1 MWVSG
6 LSAYIKALTNRHKY
20 KAVVMAILE
29 TQISFIDRI
38 GTEPK
43 VIPLNQVLR
52 AINNPVNNRELIQRI
67 RQVEADI
74 QACKMAGDFDGAK
87 AIKENRKAPLKQQLP
102 AFIFGG
108 ICEGG
113 HATEHIVSKTGIVCI
128 DFDSELSTTPAQW
141 ETFRDNLINVRYVFY
156 SALSVS
162 ASGVMALLKI
172 PDPERQKEYFEQMK
186 ADFSRLLQ
194 DFDVQGA
201 KLDTGKGGNPA
212 QLRYLT
218 YDPEAKYKPDYEVY
232 DRLPP
237 PKARPKTQKRKKAPR
252 KTDSVNTDDVLEYC
266 YNLTTDKAGF
276 TFTHGEDMHHSIFQL
291 CTYLNSFGVSRADA
305 ETYIDSNILPLTK
318 INTNC
323 ISYPYEKYDSDSGRY
338 EYEPPE
344 PQPEQVQRS
353 KPPQPP
359 EPPPAPY
366 GFNPYTGEIFDQR
379 CYPTDWDEVQPPPHG
394 TPEADEI
401 QRIWHRESSP
411 ADESELIALIADAFD
426 AVPDTNVSGD
436 EIEAFWRAQNELK
449 GAKVWRTMP
458 NQIGAV

>member
-1 MWVSG
+1 M
-6 LSAYIKALTNRHKY
+6 N
-20 KAVVMAILE
+20 ILN
-29 TQISFIDRI
+29 TQISYIDRI

-43 VIPLNQVLR
+43 VIPLNHVLR

-67 RQVEADI
+67 RQVESDI

-87 AIKENRKAPLKQQLP
+87 ALKDQRKAPLKLQLP
-102 AFIFGG
+102 AFIFGAV
-108 ICEGG
+108 CEGG
-113 HATEHIVSKTGIVCI
+113 HRAEHIVSKTGIVCI

-162 ASGVMALLKI
+162 ASGVMALLQI

-186 ADFSRLLQ
+186 ADFAGLLQ

-218 YDPEAKYKPDYEVY
+218 YDPEAKYKADFAVY

-237 PKARPKTQKRKKAPR
+237 PKVQPKTPPQKKAPR
-252 KTDSVNTDDVLEYC
+252 RTDSVNTDDVLEYC
-266 YNLTTDKAGF
+266 YQLTKDKAGF

-305 ETYIDSNILPLTK
+305 ETYIDRNILSLSK
-318 INTNC
+318 ITTNC
-323 ISYPYEKYDSDSGRY
+323 ISYPYEKYESDFRKY

-344 PQPEQVQRS
+344 PKQGYTQRTA
-353 KPPQPP
+353 
-359 EPPPAPY
+359 PPPAPY
-366 GFNPYTGEIFDQR
+366 GCNPYTGEVFDAR
-379 CYPTDWDEVQPPPHG
+379 GYPADWDSIQPPQPG
-394 TPEADEI
+394 TPEADAI
-401 QRIWHRESSP
+401 QRIWFAERNPQNE
-411 ADESELIALIADAFD
+411 AELIALIIETFD
-426 AVPDTNVSGD
+426 AVHEV
-436 EIEAFWRAQNELK
+436 
-449 GAKVWRTMP
+449 
-458 NQIGAV
+458 